1 VGRLQGLIE
10 MPSKEK
16 KFCFVL
22 MPFTENLK
30 EVYWKAIKPACIK
43 TDFESLR
50 VDELK
55 GPFNI
60 NRKII
65 EHIFLSDAIVADLT
79 EWNPNVFYEM
89 GVAHAIDNKT
99 IMIIQK
105 KDALPFDVSN
115 YRCIQY
121 EQTKEGLEE
130 LMNSIADALN
140 SIEEWRKHPTNPV
153 QDFKPFEALIPKMVL
168 ERLQIELRNK
178 DKLLAESV
186 LRADWEALQRNLEQK
201 QEENWALLRKLDSI
215 RSQIVRTTPLV
226 HLRSQPRDNVSHEE
240 VKAMLK
246 EKNLFDKD
254 WNEGGRGLQNLFDV
268 IERHNNHLV
277 VDYITGLTWQQSGSE
292 DQLTYAKAKKYIIEL
307 VQDNFGGYNDWRL
320 PTLEE
325 AMSLM
330 ERERQNGDLYI
341 DPAFDRKQGW
351 IWTADTENV
360 SVAWVVNFAYGICL
374 SRSVDDSR
382 YVRAVR

>member
-1 VGRLQGLIE
+1 
-10 MPSKEK
+10 MPSTEK

-22 MPFTENLK
+22 MPFKENLK
-30 EVYWKAIKPACIK
+30 EVYWNAIKPACMK
-43 TDFESLR
+43 AGFEPLR

-105 KDALPFDVSN
+105 KDVLPFDVSN

-121 EQTKEGLEE
+121 VQTKEGLEE
-130 LMNSIADALN
+130 LINGIVEALN
-140 SIEEWRKHPTNPV
+140 SIQEWRKHATNPV
-153 QDFKPFEALIPKMVL
+153 QDFKPYEAFIPKSVL
-168 ERLQIELRNK
+168 EQVQVELQNK
-178 DKLLAESV
+178 DKLLVESV
-186 LRADWEALQRNLEQK
+186 SRADWETLQKELQQAQK
-201 QEENWALLRKLDSI
+201 EKIVLLQKLDSI
-215 RSQIVRTTPLV
+215 RSQIVRTTPLIQ
-226 HLRSQPRDNVSHEE
+226 LRSQPRDNISHEE

-246 EKNLFDKD
+246 EKNFFDKD
-254 WNEGGRGLQNLFDV
+254 WNEDGRGLQNLYDM
-268 IERHNNHLV
+268 IERHNNYLV
-277 VDYITGLTWQQSGSE
+277 LDYMTGLTWQLSGSKE
-292 DQLTYAKAKKYIIEL
+292 QMPYKKAKSHIAEL
-307 VQDNFGGYNDWRL
+307 IQDNFGGYNDWRM

-330 ERERQNGDLYI
+330 EREKQNGDLYI

-351 IWTADTENV
+351 IWTADAESAT
-360 SVAWVVNFAYGICL
+360 VAWVVNFSYGICL
-374 SRSVDDSR
+374 SRPINDNR

>member
-1 VGRLQGLIE
+1 

-16 KFCFVL
+16 RFCFVL
-22 MPFTENLK
+22 MPFKEDLK
-30 EVYWKAIKPACIK
+30 EVYRKAIKPACIK
-43 TDFESLR
+43 AGFKPLR

-60 NRKII
+60 NRKIV

-105 KDALPFDVSN
+105 RHALPFDVSN

-121 EQTKEGLEE
+121 QQTKGGLEE
-130 LMNSIADALN
+130 LTRRIAEALN
-140 SIEEWRKHPTNPV
+140 SIQKWRKYPTNPV
-153 QDFKPFEALIPKMVL
+153 QDFKPHEAFIPKSVLEQVQAELRRKDELLTKSVPRADREALKRKL
-168 ERLQIELRNK
+168 ANK
-178 DKLLAESV
+178 
-186 LRADWEALQRNLEQK
+186 QK
-201 QEENWALLRKLDSI
+201 ENAALLRKLDSI
-215 RSQIVRTTPLV
+215 RFQIARTTLLIR
-226 HLRSQPRDNVSHEE
+226 LRDLPRHNVSHEE

-254 WNEGGRGLQNLFDV
+254 WNEDGRGLQNLYDA
-268 IERHNNHLV
+268 IASHNAPLI
-277 VDYITGLTWQQSGSE
+277 VDYMTGLTWQQSGSE
-292 DQLTYAKAKKYIIEL
+292 GQMPYHNAKNYIADL

-330 ERERQNGDLYI
+330 EREKQNDDLYI
-341 DPAFDRKQGW
+341 DPVFDQKQKW
-351 IWTADTENV
+351 IWTADAENTA
-360 SVAWVVNFAYGICL
+360 VAWVVNFAYGICL

>member
-1 VGRLQGLIE
+1 

-22 MPFTENLK
+22 MPFKENLK

-43 TDFESLR
+43 TGFEPLR

-105 KDALPFDVSN
+105 KDVLPFDVSN

-121 EQTKEGLEE
+121 EQTTDGLEE
-130 LMNSIADALN
+130 LIHGITEALN
-140 SIEEWRKHPTNPV
+140 SIQEWRKHSTNPV
-153 QDFKPFEALIPKMVL
+153 QDFKPYESFIPKSVL
-168 ERLQIELRNK
+168 EQLQVELRDK

-186 LRADWEALQRNLEQK
+186 PRAGLEAMNFDLQQK
-201 QEENWALLRKLDSI
+201 QKENVALLRKLDSI
-215 RSQIVRTTPLV
+215 RSQIARTTPLV
-226 HLRSQPRDNVSHEE
+226 HLRRQPRDNVSHEE

-246 EKNLFDKD
+246 EKYLFDKD
-254 WNEGGRGLQNLFDV
+254 WNEEGRGLQNLYDA
-268 IERHNNHLV
+268 IELHNNHLI
-277 VDYITGLTWQQSGSE
+277 VDYVTGLTWQQSGSE
-292 DQLTYAKAKKYIIEL
+292 DQMSYEKAKSYIAGL
-307 VQDNFGGYNDWRL
+307 TRNNFGGYNDWRL

-325 AMSLM
+325 TMSLM
-330 ERERQNGDLYI
+330 EREKQNGDLYI

-351 IWTADTENV
+351 IWTADTE
-360 SVAWVVNFAYGICL
+360 SAIVAWVVNFAYGICL

>member
-1 VGRLQGLIE
+1 

-16 KFCFVL
+16 KVCFVL
-22 MPFTENLK
+22 MPFEENLK
-30 EVYWKAIKPACIK
+30 EVYWKAIKPACIEAG
-43 TDFESLR
+43 FEPLR

-65 EHIFLSDAIVADLT
+65 EHIFLSAAIVADLT

-105 KDALPFDVSN
+105 KNALPFDVSN

-121 EQTKEGLEE
+121 EQTNDGLEE
-130 LMNSIADALN
+130 LRHGITEALN
-140 SIEEWRKHPTNPV
+140 SIDDWRKQPTNPV
-153 QDFKPFEALIPKMVL
+153 QDFKPHETFIPKYIFEQLRL
-168 ERLQIELRNK
+168 ELQKK

-186 LRADWEALQRNLEQK
+186 SWARWEALQKDLQQSQK
-201 QEENWALLRKLDSI
+201 EKAVLLQKLDSI

-226 HLRSQPRDNVSHEE
+226 QLRSHPRDNLSHEE
-240 VKAMLK
+240 AKAMLK
-246 EKNLFDKD
+246 EKNFFDKD
-254 WNEGGRGLQNLFDV
+254 WNEDGRGLQNLYDTV
-268 IERHNNHLV
+268 ERHNNSLV

-292 DQLTYAKAKKYIIEL
+292 QQLPYKQVQSYIAGLIQE
-307 VQDNFGGYNDWRL
+307 NFGGYSDWRM

-325 AMSLM
+325 TMSLM
-330 ERERQNGDLYI
+330 EREKQNGDLYI
-341 DPAFDRKQGW
+341 DPAFDRRQGW
-351 IWTADTENV
+351 IWTADTE
-360 SVAWVVNFAYGICL
+360 SATVAWVVNFSYGICL
-374 SRSVDDSR
+374 SRPINDNR
-382 YVRAVR
+382 FVRAVRQ